1 MSGRLHGRSVVVTGA
16 GSGIG
21 NAIARHLAVN
31 EGAKVVVTGRRA
43 EPLEQLA
50 DEVGCLVCTGDMTSR
65 DDVRKVL
72 GTAVDEFGG
81 LDALISNPGLLTLA
95 DFQNTDEQIWRDM
108 LDTNTI
114 APFVLTQE
122 AAPLM
127 EQGGGGAVVFIASV
141 AAYFAYA
148 PDNAAYSSSKGAVLT
163 LTRSL
168 AVELG
173 SANIRVNCICPGL
186 VRTPMVDPIFQQ
198 VADAQGISL
207 DEAYA
212 VCGAELPTGRMGLP
226 EDFGAPAAFLASDES
241 RWITGAVLNVDGGT
255 TALNP
260 GIMSVV
266 AQMNPTVQ

>member
-1 MSGRLHGRSVVVTGA
+1 
-16 GSGIG
+16 
-21 NAIARHLAVN
+21 
-31 EGAKVVVTGRRA
+31 
-43 EPLEQLA
+43 
-50 DEVGCLVCTGDMTSR
+50 
-65 DDVRKVL
+65 
-72 GTAVDEFGG
+72 
-81 LDALISNPGLLTLA
+81 
-95 DFQNTDEQIWRDM
+95 
-108 LDTNTI
+108 
-114 APFVLTQE
+114 
-122 AAPLM
+122 M
-127 EQGGGGAVVFIASV
+127 EQGGGGAVVFVASV

-148 PDNAAYSSSKGAVLT
+148 PDNAAYSSSKGAVIT

-212 VCGAELPTGRMGLP
+212 ICGAELPTGRMGLP

-266 AQMNPTVQ
+266 AQMNPAGQ

>member
-1 MSGRLHGRSVVVTGA
+1 MSGRLHGRSIVVTGA

-21 NAIARHLAVN
+21 SAIARHLAVN
-31 EGAKVVVTGRRA
+31 EGANVVITGRRA

-50 DEVGCLVCTGDMTSR
+50 DETGCVVCTGDMTR
-65 DDVRKVL
+65 REDVRKVL
-72 GTAVDEFGG
+72 GTAVNEFGG
-81 LDALISNPGLLTLA
+81 LDALVSNHGLLTLA
-95 DFQNTDEQIWRDM
+95 DFKSTNEQVWRDM

-127 EQGGGGAVVFIASV
+127 EQGGGGAVIFVASV

-148 PDNAAYSSSKGAVLT
+148 PDNAAYSSSKGAVIT
-163 LTRSL
+163 MTRSL

-173 SANIRVNCICPGL
+173 RANIRVNCICPGL

-198 VADAQGISL
+198 VADARGVSL

-212 VCGAELPTGRMGLP
+212 ICGAELPAGRIGLP
-226 EDFGAPAAFLASDES
+226 GDFGAPVAFLASDES

-266 AQMNPTVQ
+266 AQMNPTGQ

>member
-1 MSGRLHGRSVVVTGA
+1 MTGRLSGRVAVVTGA
-16 GSGIG
+16 GTGIG
-21 NAIARHLAVN
+21 AAIARRLAME
-31 EGAKVVVTGRRA
+31 EGAKVVITGRRE
-43 EPLEQLA
+43 EPLAALA
-50 DEVGCLVCTGDMTSR
+50 SETGALACPADVTR
-65 DDVRKVL
+65 REDVRRLL
-72 GTAVDEFGG
+72 GTAVETFGG
-81 LDALISNPGLLTLA
+81 LDILVSNHGLLAMA
-95 DFQNTDEQIWRDM
+95 DFETTDEAVWQDM
-108 LDTNTI
+108 LATNTV
-114 APFVLTQE
+114 APFVLAQE

-127 EQGGGGAVVFIASV
+127 DQRGGGAIVFVASV

-173 SANIRVNCICPGL
+173 PRNIRVNCVCPGL
-186 VRTPMVDPIFQQ
+186 VQTPMVDPIFQR

-212 VCGAELPTGRMGLP
+212 LCGRALPAGRMGLP
-226 EDFGAPAAFLASDES
+226 EDFGGPVAFLASDDAQ
-241 RWITGAVLNVDGGT
+241 WVTGAVLNVDGGT

-266 AQMNPTVQ
+266 AHMTPDA